1 MMTKHD
7 FAVSE
12 ARAISINKNHE
23 HPKVHPSSIIEA
35 GARIHPSVEVGPFC
49 LIESGVEIGEGCKLL
64 SHVVIKGDT
73 KIGKNNVFYQFG
85 TIGEEPPDKKYGGES
100 TKLIIGDNNVFRE
113 AVTVHIGTVQDEAM
127 TLIGDNNLLLAYV
140 HIAHDCQVGSNN
152 VFANGTALAGH
163 VKVGNHV
170 NFGGF
175 AKVSQY
181 CIIGDYVFICADS
194 AISKDVPAFLKIAP
208 TPARPAGLNS
218 IGMTRAGINQ
228 ETQSLIKQAYRVL
241 YLQKKTV
248 HEALKELETLNVEGN
263 TYLNAFIL
271 TVKNAARGIIR

>member
-1 MMTKHD
+1 MMSKHN
-7 FAVSE
+7 FVVSE
-12 ARAISINKNHE
+12 NQAKTTIKSHE
-23 HPKVHPSSIIEA
+23 YPKVHPSSIIES
-35 GARIHPSVEVGPFC
+35 GAKIHPSVEIGPFC
-49 LIESGVEIGEGCKLL
+49 LIEGDVQIGEGCKLL

-100 TKLIIGDNNVFRE
+100 TKLVIGNNNVFRE

-127 TLIGDNNLLLAYV
+127 TVIGDNNLLLAYV
-140 HIAHDCQVGSNN
+140 HIAHDCQIGSNN
-152 VFANGTALAGH
+152 IFANGTALAGH
-163 VKVGNHV
+163 VKVGNFV

-194 AISKDVPAFLKIAP
+194 AISKDVPAYLKIAP
-208 TPARPAGLNS
+208 TPARPAGLNN
-218 IGMTRAGINQ
+218 IGMTRAGIDQ
-228 ETQSLIKQAYRVL
+228 ETQALIKQAYRVL

-248 HEALKELETLNVEGN
+248 QEAIKALEALNEAGNLHLNK
-263 TYLNAFIL
+263 FIL
-271 TVKNAARGIIR
+271 TVKNATRGIIR